1 MKKIKKF
8 AHLLPILIIVLS
20 ALAKIGGISQPSE
33 DLPMPQMANKLLPIL
48 LLELTCIFLFIIPK
62 FRLIGFFLM
71 CSYLGG
77 AIAVS
82 YVTGLAR
89 PVIPAF
95 ALSLFWVSM
104 YLQRAE
110 LFKLQK

>member
-1 MKKIKKF
+1 MKNIIKY

-20 ALAKIGGISQPSE
+20 DFGKIAGLSQPSE
-33 DLPMPQMANKLLPIL
+33 NLPIPQMANKLLPIL
-48 LLELTCIFLFIIPK
+48 LLELTCITLYIIPK
-62 FRLIGFFLM
+62 FRLVGFLLM

-82 YVTGLAR
+82 YVTELA
-89 PVIPAF
+89 PPILPAF
-95 ALSLFWVSM
+95 VLLLFWAAM
-104 YLQRAE
+104 YLQRKE

>member
-1 MKKIKKF
+1 
-8 AHLLPILIIVLS
+8 
-20 ALAKIGGISQPSE
+20 
-33 DLPMPQMANKLLPIL
+33 
-48 LLELTCIFLFIIPK
+48 
-62 FRLIGFFLM
+62 M